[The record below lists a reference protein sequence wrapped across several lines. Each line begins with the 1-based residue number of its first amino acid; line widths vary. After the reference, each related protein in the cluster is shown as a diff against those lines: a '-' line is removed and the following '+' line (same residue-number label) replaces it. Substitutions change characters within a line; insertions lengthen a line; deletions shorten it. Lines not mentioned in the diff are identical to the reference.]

1 MARPPRPTMNMDSSF
16 FWEGV
21 EKHELRIQRCA
32 GCKRLRHPPRPMCP
46 ACTSLDWDSI
56 VASGQGEIYSY
67 VVHHHPP
74 VYGFEAPFAV
84 ALVELPEGTRIV
96 GNVSGDPT
104 ALYVGMPGE
113 VEFVRIDDSWTLP
126 AWRAAAGARDSEAT
140 EATEAEA

>member
-1 MARPPRPTMNMDSSF
+1 MARPPRPLMNQDSSF

-21 EKHELRIQRCA
+21 EKHELRIQRCV

-84 ALVELPEGTRIV
+84 ALVELEEGPSLL
-96 GNVSGDPT
+96 SGIRGCDLEDLCIGLP
-104 ALYVGMPGE
+104 VE
-113 VEFVRIDDSWTLP
+113 VEFE
-126 AWRAAAGARDSEAT
+126 ARGESAQIPYFHPRW
-140 EATEAEA
+140 AEPGP